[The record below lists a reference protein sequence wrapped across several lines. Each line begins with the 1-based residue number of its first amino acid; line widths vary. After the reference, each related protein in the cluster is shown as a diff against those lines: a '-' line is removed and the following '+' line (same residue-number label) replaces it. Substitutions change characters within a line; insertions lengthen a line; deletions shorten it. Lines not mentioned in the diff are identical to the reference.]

1 MFRLAPRSIWQARQG
16 GAMTLTPPETQALN
30 SALQALQTA
39 SSQVEQVLAGAVPP
53 SDKRIDILQ
62 KNLAELSNYD
72 RHYSTT
78 RSALTTL
85 LITVGLYAAGE
96 PLKALW
102 TPQVTCA
109 WDGIGSATGYLLYRF
124 PITILLFFLAFPVNL
139 FFRRQTQ
146 ACGWV
151 ERVIAR
157 EVALI
162 AGLPNPPAIPTA
174 LQNLNPPIS
183 GYYFPQ
189 DLHRALGQ
197 LKRWPTFDEMTI
209 LLLFAQLEFLAIL
222 FCLMARPCGRPWY
235 EMLGFVV
242 VPIVLSWILSRSKRA

>member
-1 MFRLAPRSIWQARQG
+1 MALT
-16 GAMTLTPPETQALN
+16 TLETQALN
-30 SALQALQTA
+30 DALHALRSAGN
-39 SSQVEQVLAGAVPP
+39 QVEQVLGGPVPP

-62 KNLAELSNYD
+62 KNFAELSNYD

-85 LITVGLYAAGE
+85 LITVGLYVAGE
-96 PLKALW
+96 PLKELW
-102 TPQVTCA
+102 ASQTCS
-109 WDGIGSATGYLLYRF
+109 WGDIGSAASYLLYRF

-139 FFRRQTQ
+139 YFRRQTR

-157 EVALI
+157 EIALI
-162 AGLPNPPAIPTA
+162 AGLPDPPAIPTA

-189 DLHRALGQ
+189 DFHRALRRIG
-197 LKRWPTFDEMTI
+197 RWPSLDEMTI

-222 FCLMARPCGRPWY
+222 CCLMARQCGRPWY
-235 EMLGFVV
+235 ELLGFVAVPV
-242 VPIVLSWILSRSKRA
+242 VLAFILSRFRRT